1 MAAIKPNVASQLT
14 VPINSAVCERSDCVV
29 GVQNPI
35 TVVGQCVDFRL
46 HFFDLFFVSVLL
58 SCSSPHMQLSQ
69 LVTHLEQ

>member
-1 MAAIKPNVASQLT
+1 MPTIRRNPK
-14 VPINSAVCERSDCVV
+14 AVSSIMRCPPERSDCVV

-35 TVVGQCVDFRL
+35 AVIGQCVDFRL